1 MKNKSRII
9 VHLNIILILELQKYL
24 LFFNS
29 ICCFHFHNE
38 KNQKELWAANISSV
52 LEQIYFMCSSNVEI
66 FATWSVFFH
75 VLGFPLCS
83 WKYFWL
89 CSNISPNG
97 LWTMSAANRLMWV
110 KKCLSLSWKF
120 SKNKQ
125 KWKSSIFSH

>member
-24 LFFNS
+24 LFLNS

-66 FATWSVFFH
+66 FAT
-75 VLGFPLCS
+75 
-83 WKYFWL
+83 
-89 CSNISPNG
+89 
-97 LWTMSAANRLMWV
+97 
-110 KKCLSLSWKF
+110 
-120 SKNKQ
+120 
-125 KWKSSIFSH
+125 